1 LTANLIIIPTYNE
14 AENVLAIIDKVLSI
28 DESYHVLII
37 DDGSPDGTADLVKK
51 DQSARNNRLHLL
63 ERSGKLGLG
72 TAYIMGFKWALERD
86 YGHVL
91 EMDADFSHNPDD
103 IPRLIEA
110 CEKGADMSVGSRYIK
125 GGGVVNWPNNR
136 IFISRGASI
145 YVQLITWMPVHDAT
159 AGFVCYTR
167 KVLESLDLDRIRFIG
182 YAFQIEMKFATWK
195 SGFRIKEV
203 PIIFKDR
210 EAGTSKMSKGIIQE
224 AVWGVVKM
232 KWNSLFRSYKKKED
246 N

>member
-1 LTANLIIIPTYNE
+1 M
-14 AENVLAIIDKVLSI
+14 LAIIDKVLSI

>member
-1 LTANLIIIPTYNE
+1 MTANLIIIPTYNE

>member
-1 LTANLIIIPTYNE
+1 M
-14 AENVLAIIDKVLSI
+14 LAIIDKVLSI

-51 DQSARNNRLHLL
+51 DLSARNNRLHLL